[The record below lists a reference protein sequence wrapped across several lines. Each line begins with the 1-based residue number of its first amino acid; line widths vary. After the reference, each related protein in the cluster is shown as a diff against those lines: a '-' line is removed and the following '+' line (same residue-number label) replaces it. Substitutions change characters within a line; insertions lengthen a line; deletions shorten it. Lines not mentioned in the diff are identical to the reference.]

1 MTLQQLTLLNYKNIE
16 EAELTFSPK
25 INCLI
30 GQNGEGKTNL
40 LDAIHF
46 LSFTKSAFNSI
57 DSQIVRHEQ
66 AYMMLKG
73 VYESSGETEE
83 ISCALQIGKRKNFR
97 RNGKEY
103 KKFSEHIGL
112 IPLIMISPSDSE
124 LIIGGSENRRRFID
138 MTISQF
144 NPIYMSC
151 LARYT
156 KALQQKNIMLKAEEE
171 PNAEVIS
178 MYEEIMAETGEY
190 IFQERDKFI
199 NDFIPFF
206 QKYYSFI
213 SGNHENV
220 NIKYTSHCQRGPLLS
235 TIQNNRYKERIV
247 GYSLY
252 GVHKDDLEMLID
264 TYPIKREGSQGQNK
278 TYLIALKLAQFE
290 FIKKSNKS
298 NSPILLLDDIFD
310 KLDATRVSNIIN
322 LVSKES
328 FGQIFITDTNREHLD
343 VILQQTTNTNYK
355 IYKVSNGVFTED

>member
-66 AYMMLKG
+66 PYMMLKG
-73 VYESSGETEE
+73 IYESDNDTEE
-83 ISCALQIGKRKNFR
+83 ISCALQTGKRKNFR

-144 NPIYMSC
+144 NPIYIAS
-151 LARYT
+151 LARYA

-171 PNAEVIS
+171 PNVEVIS

-190 IFQERDKFI
+190 IFKERDKFI

-220 NIKYTSHCQRGPLLS
+220 SIKYTSHGQRGPLLS

-264 TYPIKREGSQGQNK
+264 SYPIKREGSQGQNK